1 MTEDGAS
8 PQPSTT
14 VAAAA
19 AAPETSTLAVKL
31 SDGPDADKDHHDQK
45 RFRSYEEG
53 MNPEYGDPNND
64 HRDSHYPNRRLRS
77 QDETQNDARPKYSET
92 RSGRFSDSSDREQD
106 HTRYSAREQEKQYLR
121 QGNGGDMRE
130 GSQDQERNSQGTD
143 EDRDNMD
150 DDGYGDDGDDNEES
164 ESMDTNSSKN
174 DDGSDPLIVSMYG
187 SPSLVKV
194 RSMFID
200 KLFKMVEDPAIQHLI
215 AWAKEG
221 DMFYVFNCIE
231 LSTSVLPKFFKHNNW
246 QSFVRQLNMYGFH
259 KIYRYDR
266 EESNM
271 NRRNPETQRWQFYHP
286 DFQRD
291 QPHLR
296 SNIKRKSA
304 RSINM
309 VPTYSRV
316 VFEPDK
322 GYFMQQDGGPGPYVP
337 GGPGGRFRVHSTG
350 TAHSPN
356 RGLLGMPPTVPS
368 PQGFVPRPSY
378 PIHKPSGPKDY
389 RDDDHMSG
397 RHPGSFPHQRRSH
410 EQPPHH
416 HSYSQSPH
424 NRPGHQ
430 RQHSYSST
438 PHHPSPHHHAQGV
451 HYGPKSVGPSPGP
464 PHAHDHRHPGPP
476 SIQGHAR
483 PGYAPHDGAGPVGP
497 PHGYEM
503 KHGLLGGAGGHFR
516 SQSAPGLDPRRE
528 VARTQGSFG
537 NSPPF
542 EQQDVS
548 PSQSNAVPY
557 FREHPSQSPFRAG
570 APIDES
576 HPGREAPGSMDA
588 QGGSNDDAS
597 HRGSLHKHPLS
608 PVSQPPAPEPPRHP
622 SYPDVHGFV
631 PSPHSHPGHVRHA
644 SMAGP
649 DSQRRSSPPGVSQ
662 PPGPSQASGSSTL
675 QPALPVKPPTES
687 SEGLPRTV
695 KQLESR
701 LHFVEEAYMA
711 MRQFAQELQNIQQSQ
726 DHTISWM
733 RDRIEQLNDGPRG
746 NYTRDLTL

>member
-1 MTEDGAS
+1 MEHIPSSTTEDGAAS

-31 SDGPDADKDHHDQK
+31 SDGPDVMEKDHHDQK
-45 RFRSYEEG
+45 RFRSYEED
-53 MNPEYGDPNND
+53 MNPENGDPND
-64 HRDSHYPNRRLRS
+64 HRDSHGYPNRRLRS
-77 QDETQNDARPKYSET
+77 QDETQNDVRPKYAET
-92 RSGRFSDSSDREQD
+92 RSGQFSDSSDREQD
-106 HTRYSAREQEKQYLR
+106 LRSRYNTREQEKQYLR
-121 QGNGGDMRE
+121 QQGNGEDMRE

-143 EDRDNMD
+143 EGDNMD
-150 DDGYGDDGDDNEES
+150 DDGYGEDGDDNEES

-356 RGLLGMPPTVPS
+356 RGLLGMPPTVS
-368 PQGFVPRPSY
+368 SLQGYAPRPSY
-378 PIHKPSGPKDY
+378 PIHKPPGPKDY
-389 RDDDHMSG
+389 RDDDHMG
-397 RHPGSFPHQRRSH
+397 IIMVI
-410 EQPPHH
+410 
-416 HSYSQSPH
+416 SQLVPLLVLI
-424 NRPGHQ
+424 RMI
-430 RQHSYSST
+430 T
-438 PHHPSPHHHAQGV
+438 
-451 HYGPKSVGPSPGP
+451 
-464 PHAHDHRHPGPP
+464 D
-476 SIQGHAR
+476 IQ
-483 PGYAPHDGAGPVGP
+483 V
-497 PHGYEM
+497 
-503 KHGLLGGAGGHFR
+503 
-516 SQSAPGLDPRRE
+516 
-528 VARTQGSFG
+528 
-537 NSPPF
+537 
-542 EQQDVS
+542 
-548 PSQSNAVPY
+548 
-557 FREHPSQSPFRAG
+557 
-570 APIDES
+570 
-576 HPGREAPGSMDA
+576 
-588 QGGSNDDAS
+588 
-597 HRGSLHKHPLS
+597 
-608 PVSQPPAPEPPRHP
+608 
-622 SYPDVHGFV
+622 
-631 PSPHSHPGHVRHA
+631 
-644 SMAGP
+644 
-649 DSQRRSSPPGVSQ
+649 
-662 PPGPSQASGSSTL
+662 
-675 QPALPVKPPTES
+675 
-687 SEGLPRTV
+687 LPRSKAT
-695 KQLESR
+695 ED
-701 LHFVEEAYMA
+701 LHMVLTKAQVPLDHLMA
-711 MRQFAQELQNIQQSQ
+711 MR
-726 DHTISWM
+726 
-733 RDRIEQLNDGPRG
+733 
-746 NYTRDLTL
+746 

>member
-1 MTEDGAS
+1 MEHIPSSTTEDGAAS

-14 VAAAA
+14 VAAA

-31 SDGPDADKDHHDQK
+31 SDGPDAMEKDHHDQK
-45 RFRSYEEG
+45 RFRSFEEG
-53 MNPEYGDPNND
+53 MNSEYGDPNSDN
-64 HRDSHYPNRRLRS
+64 RDSHGYPNRRLRS
-77 QDETQNDARPKYSET
+77 QDETQNDGHPKYAET

-106 HTRYSAREQEKQYLR
+106 LRTRYNTREQEKQYLR
-121 QGNGGDMRE
+121 QQGNGEDMRE
-130 GSQDQERNSQGTD
+130 GSQDQERNSHGTD
-143 EDRDNMD
+143 EDRDNME
-150 DDGYGDDGDDNEES
+150 DDGYGEDGDDNEES

-246 QSFVRQLNMYGFH
+246 QSFVRQLN
-259 KIYRYDR
+259 K
-266 EESNM
+266 ESNM

-322 GYFMQQDGGPGPYVP
+322 GYFMQQDGAPGPYVP

-389 RDDDHMSG
+389 RDDDHMVNHMNS
-397 RHPGSFPHQRRSH
+397 RHITTAIASRRTTDLGTNGNTLITV
-410 EQPPHH
+410 PIT
-416 HSYSQSPH
+416 
-424 NRPGHQ
+424 
-430 RQHSYSST
+430 T
-438 PHHPSPHHHAQGV
+438 PHHTTILKVIIMDQSQLVLLLVLMRMITAIQDLLRSKATEGLHMALT
-451 HYGPKSVGPSPGP
+451 KALGPS
-464 PHAHDHRHPGPP
+464 D
-476 SIQGHAR
+476 
-483 PGYAPHDGAGPVGP
+483 
-497 PHGYEM
+497 
-503 KHGLLGGAGGHFR
+503 
-516 SQSAPGLDPRRE
+516 
-528 VARTQGSFG
+528 
-537 NSPPF
+537 
-542 EQQDVS
+542 
-548 PSQSNAVPY
+548 
-557 FREHPSQSPFRAG
+557 
-570 APIDES
+570 
-576 HPGREAPGSMDA
+576 
-588 QGGSNDDAS
+588 
-597 HRGSLHKHPLS
+597 
-608 PVSQPPAPEPPRHP
+608 
-622 SYPDVHGFV
+622 
-631 PSPHSHPGHVRHA
+631 
-644 SMAGP
+644 
-649 DSQRRSSPPGVSQ
+649 
-662 PPGPSQASGSSTL
+662 
-675 QPALPVKPPTES
+675 
-687 SEGLPRTV
+687 
-695 KQLESR
+695 R
-701 LHFVEEAYMA
+701 LMA
-711 MRQFAQELQNIQQSQ
+711 MS
-726 DHTISWM
+726 
-733 RDRIEQLNDGPRG
+733 
-746 NYTRDLTL
+746 

>member
-259 KIYRYDR
+259 KK
-266 EESNM
+266 ESNM

-389 RDDDHMSG
+389 RDDDHMVSLDG
-397 RHPGSFPHQRRSH
+397 EKG
-410 EQPPHH
+410 
-416 HSYSQSPH
+416 
-424 NRPGHQ
+424 
-430 RQHSYSST
+430 
-438 PHHPSPHHHAQGV
+438 GV
-451 HYGPKSVGPSPGP
+451 FFKSMV
-464 PHAHDHRHPGPP
+464 
-476 SIQGHAR
+476 
-483 PGYAPHDGAGPVGP
+483 
-497 PHGYEM
+497 
-503 KHGLLGGAGGHFR
+503 L
-516 SQSAPGLDPRRE
+516 
-528 VARTQGSFG
+528 T
-537 NSPPF
+537 
-542 EQQDVS
+542 
-548 PSQSNAVPY
+548 
-557 FREHPSQSPFRAG
+557 
-570 APIDES
+570 
-576 HPGREAPGSMDA
+576 
-588 QGGSNDDAS
+588 
-597 HRGSLHKHPLS
+597 SLPLS
-608 PVSQPPAPEPPRHP
+608 LVGILAPSHTNADHTNSHHITTATVNHHITDPDINGNTRIPAPLTTPRLTTMPKVFIMDQNLSALLLVLHMRMITVIQDLLRSKAMQDQDMPLMMAQDP
-622 SYPDVHGFV
+622 SD
-631 PSPHSHPGHVRHA
+631 
-644 SMAGP
+644 
-649 DSQRRSSPPGVSQ
+649 
-662 PPGPSQASGSSTL
+662 L
-675 QPALPVKPPTES
+675 L
-687 SEGLPRTV
+687 
-695 KQLESR
+695 
-701 LHFVEEAYMA
+701 MA
-711 MRQFAQELQNIQQSQ
+711 MR
-726 DHTISWM
+726 
-733 RDRIEQLNDGPRG
+733 
-746 NYTRDLTL
+746 